1 MTTDPVLERFRP
13 GADYRMFIGG
23 DWIAASDSFEA
34 VDPSLGTS
42 WAAIGNGTAAD
53 VETAVAAARKAL
65 LGWRR
70 SSPSTRQAI
79 LAAIADRIEEN
90 APLFARLLPTENGR
104 PVREVGI
111 ADVPASAAIYR
122 YYAGLA
128 RSHRGDQIPVEDPD
142 SLIYTVREP
151 LGVIAAILPWNS
163 PLITTANK
171 LAPALACGNTV
182 VLKPSEFASASV
194 LEFVTLIADLLPPG
208 VVNVVTGFG
217 AGVGSALVGHPD
229 VAKVTLTGGGPTA
242 RAVMATAAGAL
253 TPTAMELGGK
263 SAMIVAEDA
272 DLGRAVADAALGI
285 YLANGEACIASSRLL
300 LHEGIAV
307 EFLDRLAAL
316 ARSIV
321 VGDAL
326 DPATQVG
333 PMVSRPHFER
343 VLGHVRKAREEG
355 VRVLAGDEDLGLAP
369 VNEKGF
375 FLRPTLLHD
384 PSGAADVVTSE
395 VFGPVT
401 VAETFV
407 DYDEAVLRANAT
419 RYGLAAGV
427 WTTDLA
433 RAHRIAGSLQAGIVW
448 VNKWFDLPAG
458 APMGGVKDSGFG
470 RELSWETMLEY
481 SAPKTINID
490 LGAPRFPL
498 WG

>member
-1 MTTDPVLERFRP
+1 MQRFRP
-13 GADYRMFIGG
+13 GADYRMFVGG
-23 DWIAASDSFEA
+23 DWIAAKDSFEA
-34 VDPSLGTS
+34 VDPSLGS
-42 WAAIGNGTAAD
+42 PWAAIADGTAAD
-53 VETAVAAARKAL
+53 AEAAVEAARKAL
-65 LGWRR
+65 PAWRR
-70 SSPSTRQAI
+70 STPATRQGI
-79 LAAIADRIEEN
+79 LSAIADRIEAN
-90 APLFARLLPTENGR
+90 AEMFSSLLPTENGR
-104 PVREVGI
+104 PVREVAI
-111 ADVPASAAIYR
+111 ADVPASAAVYR
-122 YYAGLA
+122 YFAGLV
-128 RSHRGDQIPVEDPD
+128 RSHRGDQIPVEDPH

-171 LAPALACGNTV
+171 LAPALATGNTV

-194 LEFVTLIADLLPPG
+194 LEFVRLIAGLLPAG
-208 VVNVVTGFG
+208 VLNVVTGGPVVG
-217 AGVGSALVGHPD
+217 AALAGHPD

-242 RAVMATAAGAL
+242 RAVMATAANVL
-253 TPTAMELGGK
+253 TPTTMELGGK

-272 DLGRAVADAALGI
+272 DLDRAVADAAMGI

-300 LHEGIAV
+300 LHAAIA
-307 EFLDRLAAL
+307 EDFLDRFARLAA
-316 ARSIV
+316 SIK

-326 DPATQVG
+326 DPDTQVG
-333 PMVSRPHFER
+333 PLVSRPHFDR
-343 VLGHVRKAREEG
+343 VLGHLAKARDEG
-355 VRVLAGDEDLGLAP
+355 VRVLAGDEELALAP
-369 VNEKGF
+369 ENSNGF
-375 FLRPTLLHD
+375 FVRPTVLHD
-384 PSGAADVVTSE
+384 PTGTADIVTSE

-401 VAETFV
+401 VAETFT
-407 DYDEAVLRANAT
+407 DHDEVVERANRT

-427 WTTDLA
+427 WTKDLA
-433 RAHRIAGSLQAGIVW
+433 RAHTIAGALDAGIVW

>member
-1 MTTDPVLERFRP
+1 MLERFRP
-13 GADYRMFIGG
+13 GGDYRMFVGG
-23 DWIAASDSFEA
+23 EWVAANDSFEA
-34 VDPSLGTS
+34 VDPSLGS
-42 WAAIGNGTAAD
+42 AWAAIGNGTAAD
-53 VETAVAAARKAL
+53 AEAAVAAARKARPA
-65 LGWRR
+65 WRR
-70 SSPSTRQAI
+70 STPTTRQAV
-79 LAAIADRIEEN
+79 LTAIADRIE
-90 APLFARLLPTENGR
+90 AHADLFAKLLPTENGR
-104 PVREVGI
+104 PVREVAI

-122 YYAGLA
+122 YYAGLV
-128 RSHRGDQIPVEDPD
+128 RSHRGDQIPVEDPH
-142 SLIYTVREP
+142 SLVYTVREP

-171 LAPALACGNTV
+171 LGPALACGNTV

-208 VVNVVTGFG
+208 VLNVVTGFG
-217 AGVGSALVGHPD
+217 PTVGSALVGHPD
-229 VAKVTLTGGGPTA
+229 VAKVTLTGGGVTA

-253 TPTAMELGGK
+253 TPTIMELGGK
-263 SAMIVAEDA
+263 GAMIVAEDA
-272 DLGRAVADAALGI
+272 DLDRAVADAAMGI

-300 LHEGIAV
+300 LHDRIAG
-307 EFLDRLAAL
+307 EFLDRFAAL
-316 ARSIV
+316 ASSIT

-326 DPATQVG
+326 DPATQLG
-333 PMVSRPHFER
+333 PLVSRPHFER
-343 VLGHVRKAREEG
+343 VLGHVAQARSQG
-355 VRVLAGDEDLGLAP
+355 VRVLAGDEELALDP
-369 VNEKGF
+369 ANQDGF

-384 PSGAADVVTSE
+384 PSGKADVVTSE

-401 VAETFV
+401 VAETFT
-407 DYDEAVLRANAT
+407 DYDEVVERANAT

-433 RAHRIAGSLQAGIVW
+433 RAHTIAGALEAGIIW

-481 SAPKTINID
+481 SAPKTVNID